1 MEWSKIDPKHTIE
14 LANAREKM
22 KRQRVALIGIIL
34 MIILG
39 IMWFFASNTQKQ
51 NTNYDLGSYKSD
63 STISETYDETSNKP
77 KTFKRTILKNDV
89 TLHDD
94 KDETDEESSSD
105 ENTYE
110 DKTDNYWDNYQEEN
124 SIDLGYGVYI
134 IADSD
139 TRRITNE
146 DLKRLSKEECRLA
159 RNEIYAR
166 HGRRFHDS
174 QLQEYFDAQ
183 SWYEGTRDADTFSER
198 ELSQIEKDNVKKI
211 SQYEKKFK

>member
-1 MEWSKIDPKHTIE
+1 M
-14 LANAREKM
+14 
-22 KRQRVALIGIIL
+22 
-34 MIILG
+34 
-39 IMWFFASNTQKQ
+39 
-51 NTNYDLGSYKSD
+51 
-63 STISETYDETSNKP
+63 
-77 KTFKRTILKNDV
+77 
-89 TLHDD
+89 
-94 KDETDEESSSD
+94 
-105 ENTYE
+105 
-110 DKTDNYWDNYQEEN
+110 
-124 SIDLGYGVYI
+124 GYGVYI

>member
-1 MEWSKIDPKHTIE
+1 
-14 LANAREKM
+14 M

-94 KDETDEESSSD
+94 KDETDEESSS
-105 ENTYE
+105 TRIHM
-110 DKTDNYWDNYQEEN
+110 KIRQT
-124 SIDLGYGVYI
+124 I
-134 IADSD
+134 IGIII
-139 TRRITNE
+139 R
-146 DLKRLSKEECRLA
+146 
-159 RNEIYAR
+159 
-166 HGRRFHDS
+166 
-174 QLQEYFDAQ
+174 
-183 SWYEGTRDADTFSER
+183 
-198 ELSQIEKDNVKKI
+198 KKI
-211 SQYEKKFK
+211 A